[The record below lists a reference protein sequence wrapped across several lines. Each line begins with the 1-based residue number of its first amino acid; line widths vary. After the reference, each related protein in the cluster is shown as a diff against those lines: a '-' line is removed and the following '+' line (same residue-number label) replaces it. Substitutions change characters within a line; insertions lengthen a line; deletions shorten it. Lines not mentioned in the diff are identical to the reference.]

1 MKSECVSSKYH
12 PNVGRK
18 RRIMKFLA
26 FMMHLIKS
34 DAWYGRLLQES
45 VGLGGIKFWT
55 VKESNKLFEQAGFK
69 VSQQLVRG
77 IVCFTKLVPN

>member
-1 MKSECVSSKYH
+1 
-12 PNVGRK
+12 
-18 RRIMKFLA
+18 
-26 FMMHLIKS
+26 MMHLIKS